1 MVCFKLWCHT
11 YFMHRCVHVCYFSA
25 SKPTSAA
32 STNPKMTSLFDDISD
47 DDDDDDD
54 GGDLFSSAQ
63 PKPVIS
69 QKTPQPPQQAAP
81 QAASPQLAPS
91 TPEQPR
97 DAVPKKKV
105 GITRR

>member
-1 MVCFKLWCHT
+1 
-11 YFMHRCVHVCYFSA
+11 
-25 SKPTSAA
+25 
-32 STNPKMTSLFDDISD
+32 MTSLFDDISD

-69 QKTPQPPQQAAP
+69 QKNSLPPQQAAP
-81 QAASPQLAPS
+81 PAASPQLAPS

-97 DAVPKKKV
+97 DTVPKKKV
-105 GITRR
+105 GITRRQNGVCTYCGNL